1 MPLPGAISGAMD
13 ALSFRNADP
22 GAGPIGLVLL
32 ASLGGLA
39 AAFAGEYLFGLEPCI
54 LCLYERVP
62 YAAAALMAGVALAT
76 PAQSGWRARLM
87 ALAAVVFLAG
97 AGLAFYHVGVE
108 QHWWRSVAG
117 CEGPLALDAGD
128 LGTLSLSDLKPC
140 DRVDWRLF
148 GLSLAAYNAIVSLA
162 LAALCLVAV
171 RLLAGKH

>member
-1 MPLPGAISGAMD
+1 MPLPDAISGAMN

-22 GAGPIGLVLL
+22 GTWPVGLVLV
-32 ASLGGLA
+32 ASLGALA
-39 AAFAGEYLFGLEPCI
+39 TAFAGEHLFGLEPCI

-62 YAAAALMAGVALAT
+62 YAAAAVVAGVALAM
-76 PAQSGWRARLM
+76 PGLSLWRVRLM
-87 ALAAVVFLAG
+87 ALAAVVFLVG

-117 CEGPLALDAGD
+117 CEGALATDVGD
-128 LGTLSLSDLKPC
+128 LRNLSPSNLKPC

-148 GLSLAAYNAIVSLA
+148 GLSLAAYNVIFSLA

-171 RLLAGKH
+171 RLLTRKA

>member
-1 MPLPGAISGAMD
+1 MD

-22 GAGPIGLVLL
+22 GTWPVGLVLL

-39 AAFAGEYLFGLEPCI
+39 AAFTGEYLFGLEPCI

-62 YAAAALMAGVALAT
+62 YAVVAVLAVVALLT
-76 PAQSGWRARLM
+76 PAHSSWRRWLM
-87 ALAAVVFLAG
+87 VLAAVVFLTG

-108 QHWWRSVAG
+108 EHWWRSVAG
-117 CEGPLALDAGD
+117 CEGVLATDVGD
-128 LGTLSLSDLKPC
+128 LGNLSPSDLKPC
-140 DRVDWRLF
+140 DQVDWRLF

-171 RLLAGKH
+171 RFLARKH